1 MRVPAAIA
9 MAAVL
14 PVIILA
20 SACAVEREEEGGKT
34 TRVAISTPVGG
45 LAARIGENPG
55 DTGLP
60 VYPGAI
66 LSRDQADG
74 NPEGATVSI
83 GTRWFGLHVA
93 AAEYQSGETPER
105 ILDFYRGRMRAFG
118 DVTECRG
125 EVDFKNG
132 RPECR
137 SKPRSSDVQLLAGT
151 EQRHRI
157 VSVKPRGDGTEFA
170 LVSIQ
175 MGS

>member
-1 MRVPAAIA
+1 MPVRAVIA
-9 MAAVL
+9 MAAAL
-14 PVIILA
+14 PVLLLA
-20 SACAVEREEEGGKT
+20 AGCAVEREEEGGKT
-34 TRVAISTPVGG
+34 TRVAVSTPVGG

-55 DTGLP
+55 ETGMP
-60 VYPGAI
+60 VYPGAT
-66 LSRDQADG
+66 LSGDEADG
-74 NPEGATVSI
+74 NSESATVSI

-93 AAEYQSGETPER
+93 AAEYQSGERPEQ
-105 ILDFYRGRMRAFG
+105 ILEFYRGQMRAFG

-125 EVDFKNG
+125 EVNFKNG

-137 SKPRSSDVQLLAGT
+137 SRPRSTDVQLLAGT

-157 VSVKPRGDGTEFA
+157 VSVKPRGNGTEFA